1 MCDEIQKQ
9 TGVSLI
15 REHDRGNA
23 RIRLINDTWIYLRP
37 FNRISKIRGMTLAF
51 AGVDEADHSEAD
63 PDLNSLRDHSRFKK
77 MLASAKQRLGLAAA
91 AG

>member
-1 MCDEIQKQ
+1 MRYNVGC
-9 TGVSLI
+9 SLALSGDADDAI
-15 REHDRGNA
+15 
-23 RIRLINDTWIYLRP
+23 DTLEP
-37 FNRISKIRGMTLAF
+37 FFRTVTSATR
-51 AGVDEADHSEAD
+51 VRHSEAD